1 MFEKNAR
8 IMIIDTETTNSLDDP
23 VVYDVGFQVFDL
35 EGNTYESCSMINTE
49 VFNDPNLMSTAYYA
63 EKIPRYMEQVLTG
76 KSVMIPW
83 KSIKTVVKDSIIR
96 NDCKIVCAHNA
107 RFDCKSLNLTQRY
120 ITTSKWRYFLPYGV
134 EWWDTLRMA
143 REVLKKDNNYRQF
156 CLDNGYVTSRNISKY
171 TAEVIYRYI
180 SGENDFIESHTGLE
194 DVKIEKEIF
203 LYCLKQNPE
212 IDGRLWRPKD
222 NIA

>member
-8 IMIIDTETTNSLDDP
+8 IMMIDTETTNSLEDP

-49 VFNDPNLMSTAYYA
+49 VFNDPSLMSTAYYA
-63 EKIPRYMEQVLTG
+63 DKIPRYMEQVLTG

-96 NDCKIVCAHNA
+96 NDCRIVCAHNA

-143 REVLKKDNNYRQF
+143 REVLKQDDNYRQF
-156 CLDNGYVTSRNISKY
+156 CLDNGYVTSRNVSKY

-180 SGENDFIESHTGLE
+180 SGENEFIESHTGLE

-222 NIA
+222 IIA